1 MAAISEIV
9 FKGVRVKRLDDEG
22 NSVQVYSVPVTLQL
36 EYDPKGMLARI
47 AEESEQ
53 KEFIISKSSEF
64 ARVGRKGIIFKLSTE
79 TLLLT
84 FASDEESNNF
94 SDTVMK
100 IKEDKSNS
108 VFSERTEE
116 SSASQ
121 YFQFYGYLSQ
131 QQNMMQDFIR
141 TSTYQKAIL
150 DNPIDFNGKIILDVG
165 AGSGILSFFAQQSGA
180 KRVYAVEASSIAVHA
195 TKLVAANKVDDVIKV
210 LSGKIEEIQLPEQ
223 VDVIISEPMG
233 YMLLNE
239 RMLETFLHAKKFL
252 KPGGKMFPSR
262 GDLHVAPFTDEAL
275 YMEQFNKV
283 NFWYQEY
290 FHGVNLSSLRNSA
303 MTEYFR
309 QPIVDTF
316 DINICMAKTQR
327 HIIDFQTAHETDLHR
342 IEIPLEFHMLQSGTV
357 HGLAFWFDV
366 AFIGSSN
373 TVWLST
379 APTQPLTH
387 WYQVRCLLAQPIF
400 AKQGQLLTG
409 KVLMVAN
416 AKQSYDLT
424 IECKIEG
431 TSTVSTN
438 TLDLKN
444 PYFRYTG
451 VSPAPPPGNTHSSP
465 SEDYWAQMDLAGA
478 RQAVNL
484 VNGVIVDG
492 LGHVSLES
500 GPSHHQQPNIHQGSI
515 PATGRREKACSSS
528 PGPPS
533 SATSLPFNQLIGGA
547 VSPALLS
554 STSSQPLNF
563 ATSHSQAQAYPV
575 IGDYAMIANN
585 LRHMS

>member
-1 MAAISEIV
+1 M
-9 FKGVRVKRLDDEG
+9 
-22 NSVQVYSVPVTLQL
+22 
-36 EYDPKGMLARI
+36 
-47 AEESEQ
+47 
-53 KEFIISKSSEF
+53 
-64 ARVGRKGIIFKLSTE
+64 IFKLSTE
-79 TLLLT
+79 VLLIQ
-84 FASDEESNNF
+84 FPSEEEISKLYKAILNLREEG
-94 SDTVMK
+94 SGV
-100 IKEDKSNS
+100 S
-108 VFSERTEE
+108 VFTDRTEE

-150 DNPIDFNGKIILDVG
+150 DNPVDFSGKIVLDVG
-165 AGSGILSFFAQQSGA
+165 AGSGILSFFAYQSGA

-195 TKLVAANKVDDVIKV
+195 AKLVAANKADDVIKV
-210 LSGKIEEIQLPEQ
+210 LSGKIEEIELPEK
-223 VDVIISEPMG
+223 VDIIISEPMG

-252 KPGGKMFPSR
+252 KPNGKMFPTR

-275 YMEQFNKV
+275 YMEQYNKV

-290 FHGVNLSSLRNSA
+290 FHGVNLTTLRADA

-316 DINICMAKTQR
+316 DINICSAKSQR
-327 HIIDFQTAHETDLHR
+327 HIIDFQTADETDLHR
-342 IEIPLEFHMLQSGTV
+342 IEIPLEFHILNSGTV

-366 AFIGSSN
+366 AFIGTTS

-387 WYQVRCLLAQPIF
+387 WYQVRCLLSQPIF

-409 KVLMVAN
+409 RVLMVAN

-444 PYFRYTG
+444 PYF
-451 VSPAPPPGNTHSSP
+451 
-465 SEDYWAQMDLAGA
+465 
-478 RQAVNL
+478 
-484 VNGVIVDG
+484 
-492 LGHVSLES
+492 
-500 GPSHHQQPNIHQGSI
+500 
-515 PATGRREKACSSS
+515 S
-528 PGPPS
+528 PGLDGQYDYSNTQYDYSKTTQDGFPDDMY
-533 SATSLPFNQLIGGA
+533 AVFIDDLPQNNDDIKQNNDDNPLNTDDI
-547 VSPALLS
+547 VEKNDDLS
-554 STSSQPLNF
+554 SVPADLSQKSSQ
-563 ATSHSQAQAYPV
+563 
-575 IGDYAMIANN
+575 
-585 LRHMS
+585 